1 MELHVV
7 AEVSF
12 KKIHFKTVKKAY
24 RMSLP
29 VFKTK
34 TALHKFDK

>member
-12 KKIHFKTVKKAY
+12 IKIHFKTVKKGIQNEFA
-24 RMSLP
+24 S
-29 VFKTK
+29 VQ
-34 TALHKFDK
+34 DKDSIARV